1 MTDHSNM
8 KSTLPSD
15 KKMYYETVASQEEVY
30 LERIEEELRM
40 ILIAE
45 VVGCTHLITLTCAS
59 CNSMCS
65 CSNLCSCSSVEASPQ
80 KPCPGIMPRIPYGPA
95 LRECVFGHRL
105 ARIDVAGEHQFSGS
119 SYLTQ

>member
-30 LERIEEELRM
+30 LEKIEEESRM

-45 VVGCTHLITLTCAS
+45 DSVRFGTGDFVSRQQMLTPSTMRSMIGPGDNLIL
-59 CNSMCS
+59 
-65 CSNLCSCSSVEASPQ
+65 Q
-80 KPCPGIMPRIPYGPA
+80 KPYEEQLFQSAEELVTGDSDDAPLSEESIEVM
-95 LRECVFGHRL
+95 LRPMEL
-105 ARIDVAGEHQFSGS
+105 KK
-119 SYLTQ
+119 LKK